1 MRGAKAPTIIR
12 VKVFKEEEIIFEMR
26 IGRQFGMTLEHGA
39 LAVCADEKKRGDPA
53 RQLVG
58 HSFKGEHLTRAR
70 WAFNEEIVAIIMV
83 KLADGFD
90 EEKVNRHPDG
100 ASPVGIP
107 AEDPVMRFG
116 GPVID
121 IEGIRAGIEMKWR
134 GLVHFGEGAN
144 SVIGKKALG
153 IEHSAEQGFHSASA
167 EQRKKLG
174 IALSGDF
181 PFGNE
186 IGQFRAFTKNP
197 SEMFRK
203 FWEAVEN
210 PRMQDFDDEERNETN
225 DRKNF
230 DWLLTHLREAELI
243 VIKGIDRVP

>member
-1 MRGAKAPTIIR
+1 MSDQPRPACLMGGAEAPTIIG

-121 IEGIRAGIEMKWR
+121 IEGIRADAEMKWR
-134 GLVHFGEGAN
+134 CLVRFG
-144 SVIGKKALG
+144 
-153 IEHSAEQGFHSASA
+153 
-167 EQRKKLG
+167 
-174 IALSGDF
+174 
-181 PFGNE
+181 
-186 IGQFRAFTKNP
+186 
-197 SEMFRK
+197 
-203 FWEAVEN
+203 
-210 PRMQDFDDEERNETN
+210 
-225 DRKNF
+225 
-230 DWLLTHLREAELI
+230 
-243 VIKGIDRVP
+243 